1 MGMSS
6 RQLRAIGES
15 IDREALSPSDRA
27 MLKRIRVVSHALDD
41 AFRVP
46 GTNIRFG
53 LDPVLGVLPGVGDSV
68 ASLVSLY
75 IIAEGYRAGLP
86 RSTLLKMLALVSVDT
101 VVGSVPVL
109 GTLFDA
115 VWKANKWNVNTL
127 ESHLERRTGEYA
139 D

>member
-1 MGMSS
+1 MSS

-15 IDREALSPSDRA
+15 LDREAFSPSDRA
-27 MLKRIRVVSHALDD
+27 MLKRIQFVSHTLDD
-41 AFRVP
+41 AFQVP

-86 RSTLLKMLALVSVDT
+86 RSTLLKMFALVGVDT
-101 VVGSVPVL
+101 VVGSIPVL
-109 GTLFDA
+109 GTVFDA
-115 VWKANKWNVNTL
+115 VWKANKWNANTL
-127 ESHLERRTGEYA
+127 VSHLEQRTAVEG
-139 D
+139 